1 MKNSNPTTVAFSLLL
16 TLLVTACSSQVA
28 QEENYGGF
36 LEDYSRLTEIESTD
50 GVEMLAW
57 RKPGLDISPY
67 HSIVVNPVV
76 IGPKA
81 TIGDRIEPAELA
93 KIQTSLHHKMV
104 TQISKVMPVVEQ
116 PGPGVLVYSLAL
128 AGADTVNPDLSWYQ
142 YTPITYAATM
152 AAEAS
157 GSRGD
162 AVELWVEAKVA
173 DGASGEILATAVRRG
188 HSKETVED
196 EATVDADH
204 VDSLLQEW
212 ADSSRV
218 SLQDLKQ

>member
-1 MKNSNPTTVAFSLLL
+1 MTNSNPTAIALSLLL

-36 LEDYSRLTEIESTD
+36 LNDYSRLNKIESTD

-57 RKPGLDISPY
+57 REPGLDISQY

-76 IGPKA
+76 ISPKA

-93 KIQTSLHHKMV
+93 KIQASLHQKMV

-128 AGADTVNPDLSWYQ
+128 AGAETVNPDLSWYQ
-142 YTPITYAATM
+142 YTPITYAATK

-157 GSRGD
+157 GARD
-162 AVELWVEAKVA
+162 HVIELWIEAKVV

-188 HSKETVED
+188 HSKETVE
-196 EATVDADH
+196 EEETVDATH

-218 SLQDLKQ
+218 SLQDLKK